1 MYMEGKKVQ
10 FLKNGLFDKE
20 FMQSKVKTYSMS
32 RPERYI
38 GYMLAPG
45 LVLVYVT
52 MINTL
57 RELYYMSVL
66 PIDRLFGVG
75 SYMTMQT
82 TTSIVG
88 IIMGL
93 VINYITERTVAK
105 AGRFRPYVLIGSLM
119 MAVCGVGMFWSPF
132 PKESMATLV
141 WVWITNILFFGV
153 ATILFNQRYNM
164 LSVST
169 RSLKDRNSA
178 TALRT
183 AMDSMIPGVFVAL
196 LVMGWLY
203 YVYLVPDTTGN
214 VWRMFIL
221 IPAIISVPA
230 AILEYFFTR
239 ERITEENRSMNA
251 GPQHVEEPASLL
263 TQIKYLLK
271 NKYCIMAFIIGLV
284 QLLCNYMQGYNSRTY
299 FCQWILGA
307 TDQNGLAIIYLMI
320 AMQPMFLGLFI
331 VPPLA
336 RKFGSRLIM
345 IVSSILVLVG
355 VGICL
360 IRPTDFAMACGGGMV
375 FSLGMMAVSNMTS
388 VFSQQASDVIEYEHG
403 FRPEGTLAMG
413 IIVAVYTAIAS
424 PFSALYETGLV
435 KLGFDAYATAQP
447 PAVNAWIIGTYY
459 GSMAVLAAFILIIS
473 VFFDAE
479 KKMPEIHETLKERR
493 KAAVLASGQEW
504 VDEEEMERRKWE
516 EAERIAEENRI
527 ADLKEKCRKKGLH
540 FEEEEAKYQAKK
552 NRRRKKKS
560 R

>member
-1 MYMEGKKVQ
+1 MEGKKVQ

-178 TALRT
+178 TALCT

-251 GPQHVEEPASLL
+251 GPQHVEEPASLM

-360 IRPTDFAMACGGGMV
+360 IRPTDFAMACGGGMI

-459 GSMAVLAAFILIIS
+459 GSMAILAAFILIIS
-473 VFFDAE
+473 IFFDAE